1 MSNPARSRWRAALV
15 AGTALVSTGSSL
27 VAARSS
33 GTSSTMVAPARA
45 FLASLGPDQRA
56 TAAMPFAS
64 EERLNWHY
72 TAKLR
77 NGLPLKRMGAAQR
90 KAAMDLLR
98 ASLSQMGLEK
108 AETIRALEDV
118 LRALEGNESRDPE
131 MYYFSIFGEPAESG
145 TWGWRYEGHH
155 LSFNFVVVDGKV
167 VSTTPQFF
175 GANPADV
182 REGAKKGVRALAR
195 EEDVARSLARS
206 LTAEQRALAVVSD
219 TAPPEILTGASR
231 EAALQKD
238 EGIGYPKLDRAQQ
251 ALLVSLIDEYIAA
264 QSAELARA
272 RRERVDAAGLEKLK
286 FVWMG
291 GLEKGQ
297 GHYYRIQGPTFLI
310 EYDNTQNGANHVH
323 AVWRD
328 FKGDWGK
335 DVLAG
340 HYGTAP
346 HHAQY
351 RKMAAAAR
359 QACCFT
365 NPQYAGVC
373 AVQPGEGE
381 TCASILEYLNNPR
394 SQGKSYCDNTNVRG
408 GWKQVECPKK

>member
-1 MSNPARSRWRAALV
+1 MRNPARSRWRAALA
-15 AGTALVSTGSSL
+15 AGTALVCTGSSL

-33 GTSSTMVAPARA
+33 GTSSTMIAPARA
-45 FLASLGPDQRA
+45 FLASLGPDERA

-98 ASLSQMGLEK
+98 ASLSQMGVEK
-108 AETIRALEDV
+108 AETIRTLEEV

-182 REGAKKGVRALAR
+182 KEGPKKGVRALAR
-195 EEDVARSLARS
+195 EEDLARSLARS
-206 LTAEQRALAVVSD
+206 LTAVQRALAIVSD

-238 EGIGYPKLDRAQQ
+238 EGIGYPKLDRDQQ

-264 QSAELARA
+264 QRAELARA

-297 GHYYRIQGPTFLI
+297 GHYYRIQGPNFLI

-335 DVLAG
+335 DVLAE

-351 RKMAAAAR
+351 RTSTSGPR
-359 QACCFT
+359 
-365 NPQYAGVC
+365 
-373 AVQPGEGE
+373 PGPE
-381 TCASILEYLNNPR
+381 
-394 SQGKSYCDNTNVRG
+394 
-408 GWKQVECPKK
+408 